1 MNGDTCNWQ
10 LWLRNTALEF
20 FRKYSIPRWMVFLHD
35 NLAVFITFLL
45 AYILRFNFSIHDFNM
60 VFAIEHAI
68 VTFSVYCIFSL
79 VFRPYSGMIR
89 HTTIIDVYYVFLTT
103 TFSCI
108 VLVLLSLLSRSVR
121 LPNYM
126 LIPISILII
135 HYVLVTVYMFAV
147 RLTIKTIYHFTAI
160 MHIKK
165 NNVLI
170 YGAGS
175 MGVIVKRVI
184 QSDVKGNYQIVGF
197 LDRNKKLQGKK
208 VTGIPVYNPN
218 IIYTE
223 FLRKR
228 SIKTLVFAIKDISPT
243 EKSDIIRSSLDVGLE
258 VRDTPPIESW
268 LDGQLQLKQIEK
280 VQLEDLL
287 GREPIVLNLE
297 RIGKGL
303 KGKTIL
309 VTGAAGSIGSEIVRQ
324 LTRFNIKKLVLAD
337 HAETPMFHLENE
349 LRARYN
355 PFSIHM
361 ILADVTDSAKM
372 GTIFQ
377 EFHPEIVFHAAAYK
391 HVPLMENN
399 PREAFRVNVGSTKSI
414 TKLSMHFGVKKF
426 VMISSDKAVNPTN
439 VMGATKRVCE
449 MIVQMR
455 AQQPGNKT
463 QFVIT
468 RFGNVLGSNGSVI
481 PIFKKQI
488 EEGGPITVTHPEVRR
503 FFMTI
508 PEACQLVLEAGF
520 MGKGGEIFVFD
531 MGKPIKI
538 IDLAHHMIQLSGL
551 VPDEDIKIV
560 FTGLRPGEKLYEELL
575 TKKENTLPTHHPKI
589 KIAQIENFGNK
600 DLLSRINTHL
610 KNLYSLSKKD
620 TVKVLQELVPEYKSY
635 SDASYEI
642 PDYSKLPQT
651 NNILKNNK

>member
-1 MNGDTCNWQ
+1 MFKKY
-10 LWLRNTALEF
+10 LRVPEVLQKKAISLIH
-20 FRKYSIPRWMVFLHD
+20 KYYLPRWLVFALD
-35 NLAVFITFLL
+35 CFVIFITFIF
-45 AYILRFNFSIHDFNM
+45 AYLLRFNFVIADFAPGL
-60 VFAIEHAI
+60 AIKQALI
-68 VTFSVYCIFSL
+68 SVGVYAAFEFIFRSYTGL
-79 VFRPYSGMIR
+79 IR
-89 HTTIIDVYYVFLTT
+89 HTTVIDVANVFLSTS
-103 TFSCI
+103 FSMAA
-108 VLVLLSLLSRSVR
+108 LLCLSFAEIYIGLSDILR
-121 LPNYM
+121 
-126 LIPISILII
+126 IPYSIILI
-135 HYVLVTVYMFAV
+135 HYVLTTMFLFFI
-147 RLTIKTIYHFTAI
+147 RLAIKTIYQIITSSFI
-160 MHIKK
+160 EKK
-165 NNVLI
+165 KVLI

-218 IIYTE
+218 IIYTD

-228 SIKTLVFAIKDISPT
+228 SIETLIFAIKDISPS
-243 EKSDIIRSSLDVGLE
+243 EKGDIIRSALEVGLD

-268 LDGQLQLKQIEK
+268 LDGHLEMKQIEK

-287 GREPIVLNLE
+287 GRDPIVLNLE

-324 LTRFNIKKLVLAD
+324 LTRFNIKELVLVD
-337 HAETPMFHLENE
+337 NAETPMFNLENE
-349 LRARYN
+349 LKAKEY
-355 PFSIHM
+355 PFSIQLL
-361 ILADVTDSAKM
+361 LADVTNSDKM
-372 GTIFQ
+372 ERIFK

-391 HVPLMENN
+391 HVSLMENN
-399 PREAFRVNVGSTKSI
+399 PNEAFRVNVGSTKSI
-414 TKLSMHFGVKKF
+414 TRLSMRFGVKKF
-426 VMISSDKAVNPTN
+426 VMISSDKAVNPAN

-455 AQQPGNKT
+455 AQQEGNKT

-481 PIFKKQI
+481 PIFRKQI

-503 FFMTI
+503 YFMTI

-551 VPDEDIKIV
+551 VPDKDIKIV

-589 KIAQIENFGNK
+589 KIAQIESFGNK
-600 DLLSRINTHL
+600 NLLVKINAHL
-610 KNLYSLSKKD
+610 SNLYNLSKQEI
-620 TVKVLQELVPEYKSY
+620 VEVLQKLVPEYKCY
-635 SDASYEI
+635 SDASYEM
-642 PDYSKLPQT
+642 PNYSELPQT
-651 NNILKNNK
+651 NNILKK

>member
-1 MNGDTCNWQ
+1 
-10 LWLRNTALEF
+10 LEF
-20 FRKYSIPRWMVFLHD
+20 FRKYSVPRWMIFLHD
-35 NLAVFITFLL
+35 NLAVFITFFV
-45 AYILRFNFSIHDFNM
+45 AYILRFNFDIHGFDK
-60 VFAIEHAI
+60 VFAIEHAL
-68 VTFSVYCIFSL
+68 VTLCIYCIFSL

-89 HTTIIDVYYVFLTT
+89 HTTIIDIYYVFLTT
-103 TFSCI
+103 TLSCI
-108 VLVLLSLLSRSVR
+108 VLVVVSLLSRSAGWPHYLV
-121 LPNYM
+121 
-126 LIPISILII
+126 IPISILII

-147 RLTIKTIYHFTAI
+147 RLTIKTLYHFTASL
-160 MHIKK
+160 HIKK

-218 IIYTE
+218 IIHTD

-228 SIKTLVFAIKDISPT
+228 SIETLIFAIKDILPS
-243 EKSDIIRSSLDVGLE
+243 EKGDIIRSALDVGLE

-268 LDGQLQLKQIEK
+268 LDGHLEMRQIEK

-287 GREPIVLNLE
+287 GRDPIVLNLE
-297 RIGKGL
+297 KIGKGL

-324 LTRFNIKKLVLAD
+324 LTRFNIKELVLVD

-349 LRARYN
+349 LKAKDY

-361 ILADVTDSAKM
+361 ILADVTDSVRM
-372 GTIFQ
+372 ENIFQ
-377 EFHPEIVFHAAAYK
+377 EFYPEIVFHAAAYK

-399 PREAFRVNVGSTKSI
+399 PNEAFRVNVGSTKNI
-414 TKLSMHFGVKKF
+414 TKLSIRFGVKKF

-455 AQQPGNKT
+455 AQQAGNKT

-481 PIFKKQI
+481 PIFRKQI

-520 MGKGGEIFVFD
+520 MGRGGEIFVFD

-538 IDLAHHMIQLSGL
+538 IDLAHHMIKLSGL
-551 VPDEDIKIV
+551 VPDEDIKVV

-575 TKKENTLPTHHPKI
+575 TQKENTIPTHHPKI
-589 KIAQIENFGNK
+589 KIAQIESFGNK
-600 DLLSRINTHL
+600 NLLTKINSHL
-610 KNLYSLSKKD
+610 SNIYNLSKQEIVEILK
-620 TVKVLQELVPEYKSY
+620 ELVPEYKSY

-642 PDYSKLPQT
+642 PNYSELPQT
-651 NNILKNNK
+651 NNILKNNR